1 MKKALV
7 LLVFAFAVTLVTG
20 CDFLRSIIGRP
31 TSDQI
36 EAKRALVEKAE
47 GARQAV
53 IDSLKSVQQ
62 KGVADSL
69 AVLDSLAKLNSTI
82 LEGRQVSEDV
92 KSTLGNRYFII
103 IGSFYTKENADRL
116 CAAARNK
123 GYNAT
128 LINYKNGF
136 TAVGL
141 NPSDKLVD
149 VYESLVNIKQEEFCP
164 ADVWILDIKR

>member
-7 LLVFAFAVTLVTG
+7 ILVFVFTVTLVTG

-36 EAKRALVEKAE
+36 EAKRAIVEKAE

-53 IDSLKSVQQ
+53 IDSLKSIQQ
-62 KGVADSL
+62 KSEADSL
-69 AVLDSLAKLNSTI
+69 AVLDSLAGLNSTI
-82 LEGRQVSEDV
+82 LEGRQVSDDV
-92 KSTLGNRYFII
+92 KSALGNRYYII

-116 CAAARNK
+116 CATAKGK
-123 GYNAT
+123 GYDAK

-136 TAVGL
+136 TAVAL
-141 NPSDKLVD
+141 NPSDRLVD
-149 VYESLVNIKQEEFCP
+149 VYESLVKIKQEKFCP
-164 ADVWILDIKR
+164 EDVWILDIKR

>member
-1 MKKALV
+1 MRKALII
-7 LLVFAFAVTLVTG
+7 LVFAFAVTLVTG

-31 TSDQI
+31 TSEQI
-36 EAKRALVEKAE
+36 EAKRAVIEKAE
-47 GARQAV
+47 SARQAV
-53 IDSLKSVQQ
+53 IDSLKSIQQ
-62 KGVADSL
+62 KSAADSL
-69 AVLDSLAKLNSTI
+69 AVLDSLAKLNGTI

-92 KSTLGNRYFII
+92 KKSLGNRYFII

-116 CAAARNK
+116 CATARSR

-141 NPSDKLVD
+141 NPSDTLMD
-149 VYESLVNIKQEEFCP
+149 VYESLVNIKKEDFCP